1 MHVGH
6 PIQSGNVPVPEVVC
20 SASNQRVDAVEGGGA
35 GAAAAFFGLFG
46 RCGLTGFGGS
56 MGCSVATTGLGSIL
70 DVPGIMK
77 PAGLPVTATG
87 TVTGKKPS
95 RV

>member
-1 MHVGH
+1 MF
-6 PIQSGNVPVPEVVC
+6 
-20 SASNQRVDAVEGGGA
+20 GGWARICG
-35 GAAAAFFGLFG
+35 FFG
-46 RCGLTGFGGS
+46 RTGLTGFGGS
-56 MGCSVATTGLGSIL
+56 MGCSVATTGLGSIR